1 MKALVLNGRVVDR
14 SNSEFDVAPSFTWVD
29 CGDDV
34 NVGWSYDGETFTD
47 EDTIDEEE
55 LSAQERVKRDN
66 FLSDSDWTQLPD
78 SQLTDA
84 KKTEWA
90 TYRQSLR
97 DVPSQSSFPTTIT
110 WPTKP

>member
-1 MKALVLNGRVVDR
+1 MNALILNNKVVEV
-14 SNSEFDVAPSFTWVD
+14 SEDTFEVSPSLTWVD

-34 NVGWSYDGETFTD
+34 KRGWSYDGTTFTD
-47 EDTIDEEE
+47 GTIVSDLE
-55 LSAQERVKRDN
+55 LSAQERAKRDIL
-66 FLSDSDWTQLPD
+66 LSDSDWTQLTD